1 MKAGNNL
8 KSVSDGKDIIKYF
21 VIFLLSASKR
31 SFITY
36 NMIML
41 SNIQL
46 CVKIIGMLSV
56 HEEDCLQRN
65 LACKFLCRVK
75 ESF

>member
-21 VIFLLSASKR
+21 VIFLAYK
-31 SFITY
+31 
-36 NMIML
+36 MIML

-46 CVKIIGMLSV
+46 CIKIIGMLSV
-56 HEEDCLQRN
+56 HEEDYLQRTWPIN
-65 LACKFLCRVK
+65 LL
-75 ESF
+75 

>member
-21 VIFLLSASKR
+21 VIFLAYK
-31 SFITY
+31 
-36 NMIML
+36 MIML

-46 CVKIIGMLSV
+46 CIKIIGMLSV
-56 HEEDCLQRN
+56 HEEDCLQRTWPIN
-65 LACKFLCRVK
+65 LL
-75 ESF
+75 